1 MSLGMKNRD
10 SYDAITSLFAII
22 ADLAVIWLGQ
32 MVAVWIRFDSGWFAL
47 DESIRSLLANPE
59 AQLRLYGFYSRASFV
74 ALVIYLTIFQLLKL
88 YIRPQDG
95 TFSAKIPRIVRACIF
110 GGCGVLI
117 ASGLLKNTL
126 PFISNGVVLLSII
139 LIQTHYIVQRI

>member
-1 MSLGMKNRD
+1 MS
-10 SYDAITSLFAII
+10 
-22 ADLAVIWLGQ
+22 V
-32 MVAVWIRFDSGWFAL
+32 
-47 DESIRSLLANPE
+47 
-59 AQLRLYGFYSRASFV
+59 FV
-74 ALVIYLTIFQLLKL
+74 VGLFQLLKL

-126 PFISNGVVLLSII
+126 PFISNGVVLLSMATVTFFV
-139 LIQTHYIVQRI
+139 LL